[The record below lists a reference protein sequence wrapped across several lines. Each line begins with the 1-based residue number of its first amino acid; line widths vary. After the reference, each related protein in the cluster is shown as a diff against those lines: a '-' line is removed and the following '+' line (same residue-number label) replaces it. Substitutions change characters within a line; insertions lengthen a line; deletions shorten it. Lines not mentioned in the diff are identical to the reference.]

1 MAEASKGAAQFSE
14 QQLSTSVGAHV
25 LAPLETLR
33 RPGDTLCNI
42 CERLEGTGVF
52 YISFVSRYSD
62 LVFNSSGE
70 ALFPNSCLF
79 PQSQPR
85 EADFSCVTVQSC
97 AVLTGG
103 DNLAPGDCLVTRVP
117 SLFFLSL
124 HVVSSAQ
131 SLWLAHLPVS
141 QFQTRGKGK
150 KRGRP

>member
-97 AVLTGG
+97 AVLTGE
-103 DNLAPGDCLVTRVP
+103 TI
-117 SLFFLSL
+117 
-124 HVVSSAQ
+124 
-131 SLWLAHLPVS
+131 WLQETAW
-141 QFQTRGKGK
+141 
-150 KRGRP
+150 